1 MENEHD
7 KCEPSPFLSE
17 MFGPQTVPEQT
28 ISKPKKQTEKH
39 QKYVA
44 KTSLSDDEQ
53 EKFARDKWKSY
64 QERLIEKSI
73 AERKQAS
80 TNVADGEGDALT
92 SWDTNS
98 AGPGFLQDAG
108 YTTRKDGP
116 DASVRQRILKE
127 VFLGAQQMP
136 GWLSDSVTLQW
147 GAPQSVERF
156 NKIRST
162 INVGLGTQKGRPN
175 PSIQAIQK
183 WEDDLLYMD
192 SELREMIA

>member
-1 MENEHD
+1 
-7 KCEPSPFLSE
+7 
-17 MFGPQTVPEQT
+17 
-28 ISKPKKQTEKH
+28 
-39 QKYVA
+39 
-44 KTSLSDDEQ
+44 LSDDEQ

-73 AERKQAS
+73 AERKLAS
-80 TNVADGEGDALT
+80 TNVADGEGDTLT
-92 SWDTNS
+92 SWDSDS

-116 DASVRQRILKE
+116 NASVRQRILEE
-127 VFLGAQQMP
+127 VFLGQQDMP
-136 GWLSDSVTLQW
+136 DWLSDSVTLQW

-175 PSIQAIQK
+175 PSIQALKK
-183 WEDDLLYMD
+183 WEDDLVFMD
-192 SELREMIA
+192 ENLKEMILVHST